1 MKEWIRQL
9 KISLASS
16 KGTSQN
22 LKIVGSKFWKG
33 TYIREEDLLNEA
45 QTGDVILFRSK
56 SFNSRMQRSLTR
68 SYYGRMGV
76 HTLDHV
82 GMLMHF
88 KDLGLYLFEATL
100 NDGVGLTSW
109 TDLRPYIP

>member
-76 HTLDHV
+76 HTTRPCRNADALQRSR
-82 GMLMHF
+82 
-88 KDLGLYLFEATL
+88 TL
-100 NDGVGLTSW
+100 LIRGDVE
-109 TDLRPYIP
+109 